1 MQKIK
6 QTFKKIKSLTKTS
19 PPLPRHEHFR
29 IGVRPGRPP
38 NSRTKLPS
46 ASVHLHRLGM
56 GVEVEACRRCQA
68 SEGKRVDFDVGR
80 QHACRDHVTNLRLE
94 IFFDLVREGPNLGQ

>member
-1 MQKIK
+1 
-6 QTFKKIKSLTKTS
+6 
-19 PPLPRHEHFR
+19 
-29 IGVRPGRPP
+29 
-38 NSRTKLPS
+38 
-46 ASVHLHRLGM
+46 M